1 MKDMEEITYGQS
13 IEKGQIVE
21 MAVPN
26 VEHPIKAVVLDVIEC
41 PTSHNSAYYE
51 CIMYAQKRLFKASFE
66 YNWSIEDSY
75 DSDLGT
81 SEEVIVNYYSDL
93 KYEGIIVDYCEIPS
107 MPSDI

>member
-1 MKDMEEITYGQS
+1 MNCITKCL
-13 IEKGQIVE
+13 E
-21 MAVPN
+21 
-26 VEHPIKAVVLDVIEC
+26 AVVLDVIEC